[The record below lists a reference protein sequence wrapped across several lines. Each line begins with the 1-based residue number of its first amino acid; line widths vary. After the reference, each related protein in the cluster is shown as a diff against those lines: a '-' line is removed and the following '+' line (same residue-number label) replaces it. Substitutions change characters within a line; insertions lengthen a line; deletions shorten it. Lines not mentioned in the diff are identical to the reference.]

1 MLRSVE
7 SDNATPESDNAT
19 PESDDATPESDNAT
33 PESMFVVK
41 WTDIGCCHRWC
52 GLWSQIL
59 GFDLLRSQC
68 FWSNGLI

>member
-1 MLRSVE
+1 MLLQSQIMLLRSQCLWLNGLIWDVFIGFC
-7 SDNATPESDNAT
+7 ATLESDNAT

-52 GLWSQIL
+52 GL
-59 GFDLLRSQC
+59 
-68 FWSNGLI
+68 